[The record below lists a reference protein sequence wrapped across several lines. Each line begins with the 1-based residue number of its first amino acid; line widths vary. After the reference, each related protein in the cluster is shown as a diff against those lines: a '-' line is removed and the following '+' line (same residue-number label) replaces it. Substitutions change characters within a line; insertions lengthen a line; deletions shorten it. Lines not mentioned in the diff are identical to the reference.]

1 MAASLEGSSGVR
13 TRGLTRRFGHVLAV
27 DHLDLDVAA
36 GEIFGLVGP
45 DGAGK
50 TTTLRMIAGVI
61 APTEGAAEVL
71 GLDVVRDGNRVRRR
85 VGYVAQRFALY
96 GDLTVAENIRFFAD
110 VYGLARGEWTAWAAD
125 ILAFSGLTEFQGRLA
140 DNLSGG
146 MRQKLALSCA
156 LIHRPQVLVLDEPT
170 AGVDPVSRRDL
181 WRILYRLQADGYTIL
196 LSTAYMDEAERCH
209 RVGLLAGGRLVS
221 AGTPDELRMGLPQ
234 TILEISLVEPSPAD
248 LRLARDLALQTP
260 VARGAQLFGDRLH
273 VIVTSPSDGEAVI
286 RAISARLRVN
296 QAAPITPTLEDVFLA
311 ARAAQN
317 LRLSSRTE

>member
-1 MAASLEGSSGVR
+1 MAAWSESAVR
-13 TRGLTRRFGHVLAV
+13 TRGLTRRFGRVVAV
-27 DHLDLDVAA
+27 DGLDLDVAR

-50 TTTLRMIAGVI
+50 TTTLRMIAGVL
-61 APTEGAAEVL
+61 APTTGTAEVL
-71 GLDVVRDGNRVRRR
+71 GLDVAREGNRVRRG

-96 GDLTVAENIRFFAD
+96 GDLTVAENMRFFAD

-146 MRQKLALSCA
+146 MKQKLALSCA

-181 WRILYRLQADGYTIL
+181 WRILYRLQADGFTIL

-221 AGTPDELRMGLPQ
+221 AGTPDELRTGLPL
-234 TILEISLVEPSPAD
+234 TILEISLADPSAAD
-248 LRLARDLALQTP
+248 LRQARDLALQTS
-260 VARGAQLFGDRLH
+260 VTRGAQLFGDRLH
-273 VIVTSPSDGEAVI
+273 VVVATPADGAAVTEAI
-286 RAISARLRVN
+286 AARLPVQR
-296 QAAPITPTLEDVFLA
+296 AAPITPTLEDVFLA
-311 ARAAQN
+311 ARGQ
-317 LRLSSRTE
+317 